1 MERQKSTLKQ
11 IHEKVTKQDTNQRLN
26 VTILVTLE
34 FYRVLVSSL
43 LILFVPQKCQEHVCT
58 LSENMETESKLYTAG
73 LAINFITL
81 AVFLTMYALEV
92 KRENRLITYLE
103 VNKSNPTDNESV
115 GRAIL
120 RLPEEKRNSIL
131 HLDKYYQ
138 QSAYVA
144 MVVFTLNAIVSGLVV
159 YEYSLGNQ
167 TTTTI
172 ITNILFMVMKLADVY
187 VTVNTDKN
195 IFYSAYLKG
204 KIQFND
210 VDSDKVE
217 EPPVEKQPTLEM
229 TVVAENNI

>member
-92 KRENRLITYLE
+92 KR
-103 VNKSNPTDNESV
+103 
-115 GRAIL
+115 
-120 RLPEEKRNSIL
+120 
-131 HLDKYYQ
+131 
-138 QSAYVA
+138 
-144 MVVFTLNAIVSGLVV
+144 
-159 YEYSLGNQ
+159 
-167 TTTTI
+167 
-172 ITNILFMVMKLADVY
+172 
-187 VTVNTDKN
+187 
-195 IFYSAYLKG
+195 
-204 KIQFND
+204 
-210 VDSDKVE
+210 
-217 EPPVEKQPTLEM
+217 
-229 TVVAENNI
+229 

>member
-1 MERQKSTLKQ
+1 MERQKSKLKQ
-11 IHEKVTKQDTNQRLN
+11 IHEKVTNQDTNQKLN
-26 VTILVTLE
+26 ATVSVAIE

-81 AVFLTMYALEV
+81 AVFLTMYSLEI

-115 GRAIL
+115 GRAIQ

-144 MVVFTLNAIVSGLVV
+144 MCIFVLNSIVSGLVV

-187 VTVNTDKN
+187 ATVNTEKN

-210 VDSDKVE
+210 VDADKIE
-217 EPPVEKQPTLEM
+217 STITEKQPTLEM
-229 TVVAENNI
+229 TVATENHI